1 MLADPNAYRN
11 VVSIISATLGIS
23 LIPKMEL
30 LTEKYGFQRF
40 NDKIQSMLQHYR
52 VRAWKNCDL
61 KKTKME
67 AMDSSLNQTIRF
79 APCLVL
85 AMMYVVVRKEGQCLN
100 RDKLCDEYSI
110 QRTVFDDT
118 VSRIEDVFPEYR
130 IQIMG
135 N

>member
-1 MLADPNAYRN
+1 MLADPNSYRN

-40 NDKIQSMLQHYR
+40 NDKIQSMLQQYR
-52 VRAWKNCDL
+52 VRTWKNCDL